1 MIMTGRELCLQLTD
15 RTDET
20 IRSLFDSQFG
30 NGRLKWTLVALG
42 GYGRQELCP
51 YSDVDII
58 LITERWI
65 RRGEIVKALQE
76 MLYPLWDQGYTVG
89 YSIRTIGQALRDSRS
104 DFFLRTSLLDARYLC
119 GSEEIFQELQRAMQK
134 DNRFRDARTFMG
146 DLMAHFTRRHE
157 KFGDASYILEPD
169 IKDGN
174 GGLRDYQ
181 CIAWMAKI
189 NAISGLKQTPRKT
202 LSTMDLRDL
211 EQAADHLLRIR
222 FALHQ
227 LSGRKNDRIYF
238 EYQDALA
245 RKMNCRSNGY
255 ETGPELMMK
264 EFHRSA
270 LLVRSI
276 SEALLFDYRQQLG
289 LAKTRADGAINGHFR
304 MESGRLSFLDAG
316 DARRPE
322 FILPLFHH
330 VAILGVGISNTAR
343 QQVRDSLEAVD
354 AARENSV
361 ARHAFLGMLGS
372 RHPDIALKAMLE
384 TGVLERFIPEFEKI
398 RGRTQIDMF
407 HIHTTDLHSINTLT
421 EMHGLMREEKDLFR
435 EVSDREALL
444 LAALLHD
451 IGKGI
456 GRPHAE
462 TGAPIAY
469 DIAGRLGLTE
479 ERARLVSFLVQ
490 AHLLLPDIAYK
501 RDLSDEKAA
510 IDCAQATKDTGTLT
524 MLYLLSV
531 ADARATGPRA
541 WNEWKASLLR
551 ELYVKALHGLQRG
564 ILRDPMN
571 MILLEQR
578 WKQLIAEVPSKLGNR
593 HGGRLWALPQAYI
606 LNTET
611 DTILKHLKMSRGL
624 SSPDDIR
631 IDLQDMKD
639 HTVLTVIARDRPGLF
654 SLLTGIMTINHLDI
668 LSSKIFTWLDGIA
681 VDEFIVAAPWKN
693 YMQWNR
699 ISEQFRQATAGSFDV
714 ARNVADTRPLKTQ
727 PVIPSTTRPMVTV
740 DNDLSDFFTVVE
752 VHSPRKPGLL
762 FQIAQAL
769 SSLGLD
775 IHRALLSHS
784 GDPCIDVFYIVDA
797 KGEKIYEPGA
807 REKITGNVLRAIE
820 EKAGSTAQR

>member
-1 MIMTGRELCLQLTD
+1 MTGRELCRQLTD
-15 RTDET
+15 RTDAA
-20 IRSLFDSQFG
+20 IRSLFDKQFG
-30 NGRLKWTLVALG
+30 NGRLKWALVALG

-51 YSDVDII
+51 CSDVDII

-65 RRGEIVKALQE
+65 RRGEIMKALQE

-89 YSIRTIGQALRDSRS
+89 YSIRTIGQAMRDSRN

-119 GSEEIFQELQRAMQK
+119 GPPEIFQDLQNAMNR
-134 DNRFRDARTFMG
+134 DSRFRDPLSFLG
-146 DLMAHFTRRHE
+146 DLMAHVGRRHE

-169 IKDGN
+169 LKDGH

-189 NAISGLKQTPRKT
+189 TALSGMKSVSRQT
-202 LSTMDLRDL
+202 LSAVDLRDL
-211 EQAADHLLRIR
+211 EQAVDHLLRIR
-222 FALHQ
+222 FTLHQ
-227 LSGRKNDRIYF
+227 LSGRKNDRIFF
-238 EYQDALA
+238 EHQEALA
-245 RKMNCRSNGY
+245 RKMNYRGNGY

-276 SEALLFDYRQQLG
+276 SEALLSDYRHQLG
-289 LAKTRADGAINGHFR
+289 LVKTRANGMINGHFLL
-304 MESGRLSFLDAG
+304 ESGRLSFQTPGILPG
-316 DARRPE
+316 RPE
-322 FILPLFHH
+322 LILSLFQHMS
-330 VAILGVGISNTAR
+330 ALGAGISNTAR
-343 QQVRDSLEAVD
+343 QQVRDSLEVID
-354 AARENSV
+354 KARESPE
-361 ARHAFLGMLGS
+361 AQSFFLKTLSGS
-372 RHPDIALKAMLE
+372 HPDMALKAMLE

-407 HIHTTDLHSINTLT
+407 HVHTTDLHSINTLT
-421 EMHGLMREEKDLFR
+421 RIQELMREEKDLFR
-435 EVSDREALL
+435 EISDREALF

-451 IGKGI
+451 IGKGY

-462 TGAPIAY
+462 TGAPVAYSIAR
-469 DIAGRLGLTE
+469 RLGLAE
-479 ERARLVSFLVQ
+479 DRARLVSFLVR

-510 IDCAQATKDTGTLT
+510 IDCAQAAKDTGTLS

-551 ELYVKALHGLQRG
+551 ELYVKALHSLQRG

-578 WKQLIAEVPSKLGNR
+578 WKQLITEVPAKLGAR

-611 DTILKHLKMSRGL
+611 GTILQHLKMSKGL
-624 SSPDDIR
+624 SSWDDIR
-631 IDLQDMKD
+631 IDMQDMKD
-639 HTVLTVIARDRPGLF
+639 HTILTVIARDRPGLF

-668 LSSKIFTWLDGIA
+668 LSSKVFTWLDGIA
-681 VDEFIVAAPWKN
+681 VDEFIVSTPWKN
-693 YMQWNR
+693 YTQWNK
-699 ISEQFRQATAGSFDV
+699 ISEQFRQASGGTFDV
-714 ARNVADTRPLKTQ
+714 ARNVALTKPLKTQ
-727 PVIPSTTRPMVTV
+727 PVIPSSSKPVVLV
-740 DNDLSDFFTVVE
+740 DNDLSDFFTVIE
-752 VHSPRKPGLL
+752 VHSPRKFGML
-762 FQIAQAL
+762 FQIAQSL

-784 GDPCIDVFYIVDA
+784 GDPYIDVFYVVDA
-797 KGEKIYEPGA
+797 KGEKVLDTTLQ
-807 REKITGNVLRAIE
+807 EKISAHIAGVIE
-820 EKAGSTAQR
+820 